1 MNYNKLLL
9 LLDFRTRKISL
20 GQPMHPPALGE
31 LVSLKKPTGGD
42 SPKIGRPVYPAIKHI
57 LASKGKRERERK
69 RLDDVFFR
77 RKLISRSNTATKG

>member
-1 MNYNKLLL
+1 MLYKLL

-57 LASKGKRERERK
+57 LASKGKKERERK